1 MVSQNLKV
9 GFDAHTL
16 GKKATGNEVY
26 AEGLI
31 AGYTELQSQEFDF
44 TLYVTAPIPQFE
56 GQFKMQVIANSPV
69 KRLVCDFPFLL
80 GRDKPDVVHF
90 QYISPMF
97 CSVPTV
103 LTVHDLSFL
112 HHPECFPIS
121 MRKRLEW
128 LVPRA
133 IKKAT
138 HIVTPSHMSK
148 LDIIKN
154 YGLNEDEVSVVYNG
168 VSEIF
173 SPASEQRIENV
184 QSKYGCSKPYL
195 IVVGALQPRK
205 NLKRVL
211 EAYAEAIKS
220 VKVMLD
226 MRVVGPKRW
235 KQHSIVDL
243 ASKLGISERV
253 RVVGYVD
260 EPDLVALYSGA
271 QFSVYASLFEGFGLP
286 IIESMACG
294 TPVITSN
301 TSCMPEISGGAALLV
316 EPTDTQEIMQAIVE
330 LSNNQQLRLE
340 LKRKGI
346 VNSEKFCWKNA
357 ASQMQD
363 IYRSVAQTQLLHN
376 AAENS

>member
-1 MVSQNLKV
+1 
-9 GFDAHTL
+9 
-16 GKKATGNEVY
+16 
-26 AEGLI
+26 
-31 AGYTELQSQEFDF
+31 
-44 TLYVTAPIPQFE
+44 
-56 GQFKMQVIANSPV
+56 
-69 KRLVCDFPFLL
+69 
-80 GRDKPDVVHF
+80 
-90 QYISPMF
+90 
-97 CSVPTV
+97 
-103 LTVHDLSFL
+103 
-112 HHPECFPIS
+112 
-121 MRKRLEW
+121 
-128 LVPRA
+128 
-133 IKKAT
+133 
-138 HIVTPSHMSK
+138 
-148 LDIIKN
+148 
-154 YGLNEDEVSVVYNG
+154 
-168 VSEIF
+168 
-173 SPASEQRIENV
+173 
-184 QSKYGCSKPYL
+184 
-195 IVVGALQPRK
+195 
-205 NLKRVL
+205 
-211 EAYAEAIKS
+211 
-220 VKVMLD
+220 MLD